1 MFLSSRRVVYF
12 RRILHGHQGIIL
24 IPLNL
29 LYLLGF
35 SRYCQTELLFWKYT
49 MFFHCQNCLDR
60 KEIRVHHHHGKH
72 KDVRI
77 HCCSM
82 CPARRMGLAA
92 HSIRGGRRCHPRIL
106 HSRFAVACNYRSRRR
121 TGIFSRPL
129 RPLRV
134 LRRNASSGIS
144 RLCSASG
151 CHAFRPKSESIFAHA
166 PPIFWMRIAWSRV
179 AKYRCIFPPNTHTSA
194 SIARPQHQVA
204 AG

>member
-24 IPLNL
+24 IPLHL
-29 LYLLGF
+29 LHWLGF

-49 MFFHCQNCLDR
+49 TFFHCQSCLDR
-60 KEIRVHHHHGKH
+60 REIRVHHHHGKH

-121 TGIFSRPL
+121 TGIFS
-129 RPLRV
+129 V
-134 LRRNASSGIS
+134 LYDR
-144 RLCSASG
+144 CG
-151 CHAFRPKSESIFAHA
+151 CFDAIALPCKFWHKQTLFCQRMPRIPPKVRIDFAHA
-166 PPIFWMRIAWSRV
+166 PPIFWMRMAWSRV
-179 AKYRCIFPPNTHTSA
+179 AKYRCIFRRTRTH
-194 SIARPQHQVA
+194 RHQ
-204 AG
+204 

>member
-1 MFLSSRRVVYF
+1 MQISRFTASKPSKFAFASDEKSIRQPTTSFVRCYLYF

-29 LYLLGF
+29 LHWLGF

-49 MFFHCQNCLDR
+49 MFFHCQSCLDR

-121 TGIFSRPL
+121 TGIFARPL

-134 LRRNASSGIS
+134 LRRN
-144 RLCSASG
+144 
-151 CHAFRPKSESIFAHA
+151 RP
-166 PPIFWMRIAWSRV
+166 PM
-179 AKYRCIFPPNTHTSA
+179 
-194 SIARPQHQVA
+194 QVLA
-204 AG
+204 